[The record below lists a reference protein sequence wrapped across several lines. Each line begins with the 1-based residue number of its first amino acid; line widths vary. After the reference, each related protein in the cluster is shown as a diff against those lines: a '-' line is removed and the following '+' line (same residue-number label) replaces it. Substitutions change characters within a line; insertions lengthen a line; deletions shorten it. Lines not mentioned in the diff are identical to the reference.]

1 MEQETTRTDVA
12 AGTDD
17 VVPIGGVPVLRCAAD
32 GPLLDGEEAALDL
45 AGAALGRAEVVAV
58 PVSRIPPAF
67 FALATGVAG
76 AVVQKFVNYRLR
88 LVVVGDVTE
97 QVAASTALRDFVR
110 EANRGGQTWFVEDD
124 AELTARLRGQR

>member
-1 MEQETTRTDVA
+1 MEQEATRTDVA

-32 GPLLDGEEAALDL
+32 GPLLDGEQAALDL
-45 AGAALGRAEVVAV
+45 VGEALGRAEVVAV
-58 PVSRIPPAF
+58 PVSRIVPAF

-88 LVVVGDVTE
+88 LVVVGDVSE
-97 QVAASTALRDFVR
+97 HVAASTALRDFVR
-110 EANRGGQTWFVEDD
+110 EANRGGQTWFVEDE

>member
-1 MEQETTRTDVA
+1 MEQETTGTDVA
-12 AGTDD
+12 AGTDE

-32 GPLLDGEEAALDL
+32 GPLLDGEQAALDL
-45 AGAALGRAEVVAV
+45 IGEALGRAEVVAV

-97 QVAASTALRDFVR
+97 HVAASTALRDFVR
-110 EANRGGQTWFVEDD
+110 EANRGGQTWFVADEE
-124 AELTARLRGQR
+124 ELTARLRGQR